1 MNMSIN
7 THIGGGTGASEGSK
21 ATTVTPG
28 PWHIH
33 RMLEAAEGA
42 LICSMSAVGFV
53 ACPLPVKPTLIGKP
67 SAASNI
73 L

>member
-1 MNMSIN
+1 MQFEHQIHQQHLM
-7 THIGGGTGASEGSK
+7 HDSK
-21 ATTVTPG
+21 QMVLHQYSCLFNPIAP
-28 PWHIH
+28 
-33 RMLEAAEGA
+33 A
-42 LICSMSAVGFV
+42 LICSMSEIGFV